1 MERDERDL
9 LIAQYTDGYR
19 VVSEALLKITPEE
32 LDASPGAGK
41 WTARQIIHH
50 LADSEMTA
58 ALRFRL
64 LVAEDRPAIKGYDQ
78 DRFAGLL
85 HYDRPHEASL
95 ELFRAAR
102 ASTAELMACLS
113 ESEWL
118 REGSHTDVGR
128 FGLDT
133 WLRIYAPHAHKHADQ
148 IRIARGAASKAGT
161 GA

>member
-1 MERDERDL
+1 V
-9 LIAQYTDGYR
+9 A
-19 VVSEALLKITPEE
+19 EALLKITPDE
-32 LDASPGAGK
+32 LDASPAPGK
-41 WTARQIIHH
+41 WTVRQILHH

-58 ALRFRL
+58 AVRFRL
-64 LVAEDRPAIKGYDQ
+64 LIAEDRPAIKGYDQ
-78 DRFAGLL
+78 DRFADRL

-118 REGSHTDVGR
+118 REGTHTEVGR

-133 WLRIYAPHAHKHADQ
+133 WLRIYAPHAHKHAEQ
-148 IRIARGAASKAGT
+148 IRTARGSAAKDGR
-161 GA
+161 G